1 MQHQAQE
8 MMIPHYL
15 LVPTGRFK
23 VELPKSLCNNYIRLF
38 LSIYMLAILFK
49 D

>member
-23 VELPKSLCNNYIRLF
+23 VELPKSYV
-38 LSIYMLAILFK
+38 IYLAFTKHLHVILFK